1 MILVAAFSI
10 YSAKI
15 SHANSKQVIDDAV
28 KAKNDAEELLKKVE
42 NLSAAMHDGIKD
54 IYGDLEHLNEA
65 TKSTKDSMAQLSAGA
80 TETADAVQ
88 KQTQQTEEIQNKVA
102 VVTQATG
109 SIADSMK
116 HTVEV
121 LGQGR
126 EDIEILVSQVEQ
138 SVTNGADVADKL
150 KELSGYVEKMH
161 EIVDMI
167 SSIAN
172 QTSMLG

>member
-1 MILVAAFSI
+1 MKRPNPRRIPWHSFR
-10 YSAKI
+10 
-15 SHANSKQVIDDAV
+15 QVRQR
-28 KAKNDAEELLKKVE
+28 LRCR
-42 NLSAAMHDGIKD
+42 
-54 IYGDLEHLNEA
+54 
-65 TKSTKDSMAQLSAGA
+65 
-80 TETADAVQ
+80 TETDTAE
-88 KQTQQTEEIQNKVA
+88 EEIQNKVA

-172 QTSMLG
+172 QTSMLALNASIEAARAGEAGRGFAV

>member
-1 MILVAAFSI
+1 
-10 YSAKI
+10 
-15 SHANSKQVIDDAV
+15 
-28 KAKNDAEELLKKVE
+28 
-42 NLSAAMHDGIKD
+42 
-54 IYGDLEHLNEA
+54 
-65 TKSTKDSMAQLSAGA
+65 MAQLSAGA

>member
-1 MILVAAFSI
+1 
-10 YSAKI
+10 
-15 SHANSKQVIDDAV
+15 
-28 KAKNDAEELLKKVE
+28 
-42 NLSAAMHDGIKD
+42 
-54 IYGDLEHLNEA
+54 
-65 TKSTKDSMAQLSAGA
+65 
-80 TETADAVQ
+80 
-88 KQTQQTEEIQNKVA
+88 
-102 VVTQATG
+102 
-109 SIADSMK
+109 MK

-172 QTSMLG
+172 QTSMLAAECEYRSCKGRRSRKGLRSSGVSGNCYGRTDQECNSKHYGTDQQCVSINPERSGCNPPDA

>member
-1 MILVAAFSI
+1 
-10 YSAKI
+10 
-15 SHANSKQVIDDAV
+15 
-28 KAKNDAEELLKKVE
+28 
-42 NLSAAMHDGIKD
+42 
-54 IYGDLEHLNEA
+54 
-65 TKSTKDSMAQLSAGA
+65 
-80 TETADAVQ
+80 
-88 KQTQQTEEIQNKVA
+88 
-102 VVTQATG
+102 
-109 SIADSMK
+109 MK